1 MGEETMTPF
10 LSDCP
15 APSDVGK
22 GFVAEPAINVGMIL
36 AHAQLQCLASGLRL
50 GLAATGILARGQL
63 RLLSRLRFSSAEE
76 LPEELGT
83 VVDEARGCLR
93 EVAEAVTVELSQLQR
108 SFGSLDEAARNLV
121 PRLDDSEQPYRRRCK
136 VKP

>member
-10 LSDCP
+10 LSDRP
-15 APSDVGK
+15 APSDEGK

-36 AHAQLQCLASGLRL
+36 AHGQLQCLASGLRL
-50 GLAATGILARGQL
+50 GLAATSILVGGQL

-76 LPEELGT
+76 FPKEMAT

-93 EVAEAVTVELSQLQR
+93 EVAEAITVELGQLQR
-108 SFGSLDEAARNLV
+108 SFGSLDEAACNLV
-121 PRLDDSEQPYRRRCK
+121 PRPDDSEQLYRRRWK
-136 VKP
+136 AKP

>member
-1 MGEETMTPF
+1 MTPF
-10 LSDCP
+10 LSDRP
-15 APSDVGK
+15 APRDEDM
-22 GFVAEPAINVGMIL
+22 GFVAEPAIKVGMIL

-50 GLAATGILARGQL
+50 GLAATSILVRGQL
-63 RLLSRLRFSSAEE
+63 RLLGRLRSSSAEE

-83 VVDEARGCLR
+83 VVDEARACLR
-93 EVAEAVTVELSQLQR
+93 EVAEAATAELGQLKR

-121 PRLDDSEQPYRRRCK
+121 PRLDDSEQPFRRRCK